1 MKFARLVSH
10 PNVMNSKRNLE
21 RKESHRTRP
30 AIKRSFIG
38 YGRGFQ
44 RRNVI
49 SMSNEDLANLMRELK
64 QGLYHIG
71 EALRLAEIATT
82 DLLSIDPIKK
92 AQLLIQRFVRT
103 TAVAPHYSH
112 HREKQIGRQ
121 STSGWNPMKSQFL
134 GFSEF
139 QRRGYHGIGRGR
151 GNGRGH
157 GRGRQSSFF
166 QRSFASNKP
175 TKKPVDIKCELC
187 NVKCNSESQW
197 EQHLK
202 GHHHKARVAG
212 EDTPK
217 RSKRIGVGRKV
228 KYLSE
233 KFPRKAIKLG
243 SRDRE
248 EGEEK
253 QHTEGRKPNKKTAQV
268 ERRNS
273 NEKQP
278 SGTYLRC
285 ELCDTTCNGKV
296 QYEGHMNGKQHQM
309 ALERR
314 QKDMTVKIG
323 ETLTTKEVGEKDVIT
338 ETLVNNLIIQTG
350 HKLNI

>member
-1 MKFARLVSH
+1 MKLARLASY
-10 PNVMNSKRNLE
+10 PDVMNNKRAFE
-21 RKESHRTRP
+21 RKESHRSRP

-38 YGRGFQ
+38 YGRGSQ

-49 SMSNEDLANLMRELK
+49 SMSKEDLSNLMRELK

-82 DLLSIDPIKK
+82 DLLSIEPIKK
-92 AQLLIQRFVRT
+92 AQYLIRRFVRT
-103 TAVAPHYSH
+103 AAVAPKISH
-112 HREKQIGRQ
+112 HREKHIVRQ
-121 STSGWNPMKSQFL
+121 STSGWNPMRSQFL
-134 GFSEF
+134 GLAEF
-139 QRRGYHGIGRGR
+139 QRRGHRGIGRGR
-151 GNGRGH
+151 GYGRGH
-157 GRGRQSSFF
+157 GRGRRSSFF
-166 QRSFASNKP
+166 QRSFASNKS

-187 NVKCNSESQW
+187 DVKCNSESQW

-217 RSKRIGVGRKV
+217 RSKRTDGGRKV
-228 KYLSE
+228 KDQQE
-233 KFPRKAIKLG
+233 KFPRKTNKLCPHD
-243 SRDRE
+243 SE

-253 QHTEGRKPNKKTAQV
+253 QQTEGRKPNKKTAQV

-273 NEKQP
+273 NENRQ
-278 SGTYLRC
+278 SAACLRC
-285 ELCDTTCNGKV
+285 ELCDTTCNGIV

-314 QKDMTVKIG
+314 EKDVTVKTG
-323 ETLTTKEVGEKDVIT
+323 EKLMTNENGEKDAT
-338 ETLVNNLIIQTG
+338 TKTGENDLTIQTG
-350 HKLNI
+350 EKLNI